1 MEEKRVVQHVHHPER
16 AHEHSKIIA
25 MGHQPGINPIVLH
38 NRALSAMLL
47 VFPYSLE
54 TKLEVFRN
62 RQTELL
68 CDFSGK
74 PAEIESQ
81 L

>member
-1 MEEKRVVQHVHHPER
+1 
-16 AHEHSKIIA
+16 
-25 MGHQPGINPIVLH
+25 MGHQPRINLILLPDC
-38 NRALSAMLL
+38 ALSVMLL
-47 VFPYSLE
+47 AFPYSLE